1 MKNKTEIIFLCV
13 ISFILTMAI
22 TVQVKTVRNNG
33 TTISASKA
41 ETNLKTQ
48 VLKMKEKYEN
58 EYSEL
63 ERKQEELEKT
73 RKSATSNDEELTNIE
88 NTIKKYNILVG
99 NTDVSGPGVII
110 TLTDGDPDFSPLEPL
125 SNVVIHAETV
135 ISVINELKNAGA
147 EAISVNGERIVN
159 STAIPCD
166 GNVIMV
172 NGIKITSPI
181 QIKAIGKVEVLSTL
195 NRTGGTLE
203 KFAAEGK
210 KVDFKRAQNI
220 EIPKFTGVI
229 NFKYAQNDN

>member
-1 MKNKTEIIFLCV
+1 MWLILKNKTEIIFLCV

-88 NTIKKYNILVG
+88 NTIKLIILC
-99 NTDVSGPGVII
+99 
-110 TLTDGDPDFSPLEPL
+110 L
-125 SNVVIHAETV
+125 
-135 ISVINELKNAGA
+135 
-147 EAISVNGERIVN
+147 
-159 STAIPCD
+159 
-166 GNVIMV
+166 
-172 NGIKITSPI
+172 
-181 QIKAIGKVEVLSTL
+181 
-195 NRTGGTLE
+195 
-203 KFAAEGK
+203 
-210 KVDFKRAQNI
+210 
-220 EIPKFTGVI
+220 
-229 NFKYAQNDN
+229 